1 MLLAFDVY
9 VIAIADVIAFAA
21 ASHVDETVNGLTLAE
36 RLADV
41 ALGFFHSD
49 LSGDDQLDVEVL
61 WVGYF
66 VVVHEVVVLNCK
78 GNNLMA
84 KMAYFF
90 FFVMKKTLG
99 IIIVVF
105 L

>member
-1 MLLAFDVY
+1 MFFALYVDV
-9 VIAIADVIAFAA
+9 VAIAEVIAFAA
-21 ASHVDETVNGLTLAE
+21 APDVDETVNGLTLAE

-78 GNNLMA
+78 DNNLTA